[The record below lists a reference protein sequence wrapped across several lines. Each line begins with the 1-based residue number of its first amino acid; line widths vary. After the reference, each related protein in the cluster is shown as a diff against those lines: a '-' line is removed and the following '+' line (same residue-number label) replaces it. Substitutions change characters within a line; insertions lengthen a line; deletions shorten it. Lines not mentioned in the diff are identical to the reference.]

1 MTREEQIE
9 RLDAAIEECKIA
21 QFRPKEHQYL
31 KNPITEQELIL
42 NTTRSKR
49 HFETKRDGG
58 KAGITPVQECMYCN
72 FETTPTL
79 FYVNWGGEIV
89 FPDHQEIVAR
99 IKEYL
104 GYKENFEEG
113 NGEVL
118 NKIDTYY
125 NLARAV
131 APWNRLEEDWLC
143 RVFFNLTPSIV
154 QKNGKGNCFMIAG
167 SPAFHYCEIPDLP
180 TAGLKAM
187 IDSMKLLADWS
198 KKNNLVFNPF
208 CNGGKSLASGQ
219 SVDCFHFQ
227 AYALPEVPPFYKQL
241 KERWRDGDCPVCRV
255 LKEAVLKYSSQS
267 DCFIS
272 QEGTFGIYVHPY
284 PEYNFTW
291 LIAEKECQPRTGPK
305 KFNQID
311 SQALARTLKKAVI
324 LYPLLFETMPAYNI
338 LFRLPENIG
347 HFHVEIIPRTNT
359 NIIAGCE
366 LSTKTIVIT
375 QDPRDVAD
383 ELKKRLKTKKMK

>member
-1 MTREEQIE
+1 MARQEEIE

-21 QFRPKEHQYL
+21 QFRPKEHEYL
-31 KNPITEQELIL
+31 KNPITGQELIL
-42 NTTRSKR
+42 NTARSQR
-49 HFETKRDGG
+49 HFETKRSGA
-58 KAGITPVQECMYCN
+58 KTGITPVHECMYCS

-79 FYVNWGGEIV
+79 FYVNWDGEIV
-89 FPDHQEIVAR
+89 FPDNQKVLRKTE
-99 IKEYL
+99 EWL
-104 GYKENFEEG
+104 GIQQTEQLEEA
-113 NGEVL
+113 
-118 NKIDTYY
+118 KTYY
-125 NLARAV
+125 ALVREMAQ
-131 APWNRLEEDWLC
+131 WNRIEEENWLC
-143 RVFFNLTPSIV
+143 RLFLNLTPAIV

-167 SPAFHYCEIPDLP
+167 SPICHHAEISDLP
-180 TAGLKAM
+180 TTGLKAM

-227 AYALPEVPPFYKQL
+227 AYALPEMPKFYKELGKKWQ
-241 KERWRDGDCPVCRV
+241 ERNCPVCQTLRDA
-255 LKEAVLKYSSQS
+255 LRR
-267 DCFIS
+267 DCLIA
-272 QEGTFGIYVHPY
+272 QEESLGIYVHPY

-291 LIAEKECQPRTGPK
+291 LIVEKECQPRTGPK

-311 SQALARTLKKAVI
+311 SQRLAKALKKAVS

-338 LFRLPENIG
+338 LFRLPENVG

-366 LSTKTIVIT
+366 LSTGMSIIT
-375 QDPRDVAD
+375 QDPRDVAVAIK
-383 ELKKRLKTKKMK
+383 EKAKKKGIKL